1 MVNRVWVVGR
11 NNEVSKPLASV
22 RELTLRWPRNNLPGL
37 PGRSIRSRDRA
48 VESCRIHNIR
58 IPRVYSM
65 VTTFSTWRPIKL
77 YRWYLM
83 PTVIEIDNTCVGTVV
98 LNRAINSKGIAH
110 IEVDIEEL
118 NHRKFT
124 EETPVIT
131 AIIRHIG
138 TTII

>member
-1 MVNRVWVVGR
+1 MVNRVWIVGR

-22 RELTLRWPRNNLPGL
+22 RELTLRWPRNDLPGL

-65 VTTFSTWRPIKL
+65 MTTFSTWRPIKL

-98 LNRAINSKGIAH
+98 
-110 IEVDIEEL
+110 
-118 NHRKFT
+118 
-124 EETPVIT
+124 
-131 AIIRHIG
+131 
-138 TTII
+138 